1 LTQGST
7 YEYIVIAKNANV
19 NSSFSN
25 TISVT
30 TTTGTGISTLKN
42 GFNVYHVNNQLII
55 NSPFENFIGI
65 YNSVG
70 QLLKQIKLNAGKN
83 EIQLNYN
90 GICILKLNNEVVKV
104 VL

>member
-1 LTQGST
+1 
-7 YEYIVIAKNANV
+7 
-19 NSSFSN
+19 
-25 TISVT
+25 
-30 TTTGTGISTLKN
+30 
-42 GFNVYHVNNQLII
+42 LII